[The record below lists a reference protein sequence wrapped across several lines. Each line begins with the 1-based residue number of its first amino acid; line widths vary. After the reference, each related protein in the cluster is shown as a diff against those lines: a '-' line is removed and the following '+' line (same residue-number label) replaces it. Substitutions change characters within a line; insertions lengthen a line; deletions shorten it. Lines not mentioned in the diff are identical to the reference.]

1 LQLENSSSETK
12 NLLNSVSWT
21 VKNIDE
27 PEWPYLLFFT
37 VHETEKKITNI
48 YCCKFRSFLHEQ
60 LKTAIF
66 LFRFVTF
73 FPFHEPLKINK
84 ITAWT
89 GMTLTKKFRFM
100 NRNKA
105 LYYYRGT
112 IFRFMNRKKWAIPV
126 HVPGK
131 ITWYTIY
138 GPLIFVENNDGLI
151 ELFLQPK
158 FWL

>member
-1 LQLENSSSETK
+1 MQLENSGSETK

-37 VHETEKKITNI
+37 VHETKKKKITNI

-100 NRNKA
+100 NRNKPC
-105 LYYYRGT
+105 T
-112 IFRFMNRKKWAIPV
+112 IIACTRFSVSWTVKNEKWVILV
-126 HVPGK
+126 HVPEK
-131 ITWYTIY
+131 ITWYAIY
-138 GPLIFVENNDGLI
+138 GPLIRRHQQDFKLNPIKL
-151 ELFLQPK
+151 
-158 FWL
+158 